1 LRLKQYINE
10 NKLVIYDNNLKEIE
24 SRKLLFTKKNI
35 EKIAND
41 YDAEIQKIEFST
53 KTAVLKDNL
62 GRLMFV
68 DFQKSKVPDR
78 IKNKIYI

>member
-68 DFQKSKVPDR
+68 DFQKGRVPDR
-78 IKNKIYI
+78 VKNKIYI